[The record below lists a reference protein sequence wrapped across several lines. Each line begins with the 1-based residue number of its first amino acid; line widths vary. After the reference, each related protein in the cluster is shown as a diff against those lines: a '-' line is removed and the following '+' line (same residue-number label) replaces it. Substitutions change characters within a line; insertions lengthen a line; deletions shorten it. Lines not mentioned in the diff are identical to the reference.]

1 MKNKSIKDQLSKDQ
15 VSNDDLEITINA
27 NKDLFDKLNKLP
39 EIEALGE
46 IGEDKQTQ
54 SKKINKENIIF
65 SLFEKLKD
73 NYLKNDL
80 CKYAS
85 WSIILMLFSSIF

>member
-1 MKNKSIKDQLSKDQ
+1 MKNKSIKNQLSKDQ

-46 IGEDKQTQ
+46 IGEDEQTE
-54 SKKINKENIIF
+54 SKKINKKMSSF
-65 SLFEKLKD
+65 LC
-73 NYLKNDL
+73 LKN
-80 CKYAS
+80 
-85 WSIILMLFSSIF
+85 